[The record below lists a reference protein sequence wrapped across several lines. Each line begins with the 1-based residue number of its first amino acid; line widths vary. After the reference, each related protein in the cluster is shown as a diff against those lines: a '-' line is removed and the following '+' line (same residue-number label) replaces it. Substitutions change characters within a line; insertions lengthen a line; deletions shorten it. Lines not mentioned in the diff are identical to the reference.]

1 MGSMMKR
8 VVVAA
13 LALAIAGPSV
23 YAAEP
28 YPSRPIRLVAPFA
41 PGGGGDVSAR
51 FLAQRLNEA
60 FGQTGVV
67 DNRPGAGSTIGT
79 DLVAKAAPDGYTLL
93 VTHNA
98 IAINQALYPKLPYDT
113 VRDFAQVA
121 FIGVTTFTLV
131 VTPGIAV
138 KSVKELIALAKAKP
152 GSLNYA
158 STGAGGGSQL
168 AMEYFKLA
176 TGTKLVD
183 IPYKGTGPALID
195 LVAGQTHVMISGL
208 PGTVPFI
215 QSKRLVAL
223 ATTSAKRSVFLPE
236 LPTLQEAGVAG
247 YEFDAWYGVHA
258 PAKTPQA
265 IISTLNAAIVKSL
278 AAPEVRR
285 NLADQG
291 IEARGGTPEEF
302 AKFVRAEVQKMVRIV
317 KASGARPE

>member
-1 MGSMMKR
+1 VATVSLR
-8 VVVAA
+8 VFVAA
-13 LALAIAGPSV
+13 LALLGAAACN
-23 YAAEP
+23 AAES

-41 PGGGGDVSAR
+41 PGGGVDVSAR
-51 FLAQRLNEA
+51 FISQRLNDA
-60 FGQTGVV
+60 FGQAGVV

-79 DLVAKAAPDGYTLL
+79 DLVAKAPPDGYTLL

-121 FIGVTTFTLV
+121 FVGVTTFTVV
-131 VTPGIAV
+131 VTPGIGV
-138 KSVKELIALAKAKP
+138 KNVKELIALAKAKP

-158 STGAGGGSQL
+158 STGAGGGSHL
-168 AMEYFKLA
+168 ATEYFKLA
-176 TGTKLVD
+176 TGTDLVN

-215 QSKRLVAL
+215 KSKRVVAL
-223 ATTSAKRSVFLPE
+223 ATTSAKRSVFLPD
-236 LPTLQEAGVAG
+236 LPTLQEAGVEG

-258 PAKTPQA
+258 PAKTPKA
-265 IISTLNAAIVKSL
+265 IIDTLNATIVKAL
-278 AAPEVRR
+278 ASPEVRQS
-285 NLADQG
+285 LANQG
-291 IEARGGTPEEF
+291 IEAREGSPEEF
-302 AKFVRAEVQKMVRIV
+302 ARFVRAEVQKMVRIV

>member
-1 MGSMMKR
+1 MMKR

-23 YAAEP
+23 HAAEP
-28 YPSRPIRLVAPFA
+28 YPSRPIRLIAPFA
-41 PGGGGDVSAR
+41 PGGGVDVSAR
-51 FLAQRLNEA
+51 FIAQRLNEA

-79 DLVAKAAPDGYTLL
+79 DLVAKAPPDGYTLL

-121 FIGVTTFTLV
+121 FVGVTTFTLV

-223 ATTSAKRSVFLPE
+223 ATTSAKRSVFLPD
-236 LPTLQEAGVAG
+236 LPTLQEAGVEG

-265 IISTLNAAIVKSL
+265 IISTLNATIVKSL

>member
-1 MGSMMKR
+1 MKP
-8 VVVAA
+8 VAFA
-13 LALAIAGPSV
+13 GLALLCAGTSAH
-23 YAAEP
+23 AAES
-28 YPSRPIRLVAPFA
+28 YPSKPIRLVAPFA
-41 PGGGGDVSAR
+41 PGGGVDVSAR

-79 DLVAKAAPDGYTLL
+79 DLVAKAPPDGYTLL

-121 FIGVTTFTLV
+121 FVGVTTFTLV

-138 KSVKELIALAKAKP
+138 KSVKELIALAKSKP

-158 STGAGGGSQL
+158 STGAGGGSHL
-168 AMEYFKLA
+168 ATEYFKLA
-176 TGTKLVD
+176 TGTDLVN
-183 IPYKGTGPALID
+183 IPYRGTAPALLD

-215 QSKRLVAL
+215 ESKRLVAL

-236 LPTLQEAGVAG
+236 LPTFQEAGVEG

-258 PAKTPQA
+258 PAQTPKT
-265 IISTLNAAIVKSL
+265 IINTLNATIVKAL
-278 AAPEVRR
+278 ATPAIRQ
-285 NLADQG
+285 NLANQG
-291 IEARGGTPEEF
+291 IEARNGTPEEF
-302 AKFVRAEVQKMVRIV
+302 AKFVRAEVRKMVRIV

>member
-1 MGSMMKR
+1 MGF
-8 VVVAA
+8 A
-13 LALAIAGPSV
+13 LLCSGPSAH
-23 YAAEP
+23 AAET

-41 PGGGGDVSAR
+41 TGGGVDASAR
-51 FLAQRLNEA
+51 FIAQRLNEA

-79 DLVAKAAPDGYTLL
+79 DLVAKAPPDGYTLL

-121 FIGVTTFTLV
+121 FVGVTTFTLV

-138 KSVKELIALAKAKP
+138 RSVKELIALAKAKP

-158 STGAGGGSQL
+158 STGAGGGSHL
-168 AMEYFKLA
+168 ATEYFRLA
-176 TGTKLVD
+176 TGTDLVN

-215 QSKRLVAL
+215 ESKRLVVL

-236 LPTLQEAGVAG
+236 VPTLQEAGIEG

-265 IISTLNAAIVKSL
+265 IIHKLNTTIVKAL
-278 AAPEVRR
+278 ALPEIRR
-285 NLADQG
+285 NLGNQG
-291 IEARGGTPEEF
+291 IEARAGTPEEF

-317 KASGARPE
+317 KASGARPD